1 MENSIKNKG
10 YGKVLKVL
18 IAFWNNATLNIFD
31 LRILRFDIILKGE
44 REMVY
49 GYCRVSTRTQ
59 IIQRQ
64 VDNIKSSYPDA
75 DIIEEA
81 YTGRTEKR
89 PKWSRL
95 RSKLKKGDILI
106 FDSVSRM
113 SRNADTGFKLY
124 KELYEMGVEL
134 IFLKEPYINTTIYKE
149 ALGKRIELTGESVD
163 VILEGI
169 NKYFL
174 ILAEEQVKLA
184 FAQAEKE
191 VEDLRQRTREGM
203 RVAKNRGKQIGAVEG
218 KKLTTKKSIES
229 KEVIKK
235 HSKDFGGSL
244 KDMEVMKLAGI
255 SRNSYYKYKRELFEQ
270 LEQEALQEDEKNM

>member
-1 MENSIKNKG
+1 
-10 YGKVLKVL
+10 
-18 IAFWNNATLNIFD
+18 
-31 LRILRFDIILKGE
+31 
-44 REMVY
+44 MVY

-270 LEQEALQEDEKNM
+270 LEREALQEDEKNMQVNFDKSLSRKEE

>member
-1 MENSIKNKG
+1 
-10 YGKVLKVL
+10 
-18 IAFWNNATLNIFD
+18 
-31 LRILRFDIILKGE
+31 
-44 REMVY
+44 MVY

-149 ALGKRIELTGESVD
+149 AVGKRIELTGESVD

-184 FAQAEKE
+184 FEQAEKE

-270 LEQEALQEDEKNM
+270 LEREALQEDEKNMQVDFDKRLSSEDIQF